1 MSEIVVGID
10 DSAGA
15 QDALAFATRVA
26 QATGASLR
34 LVSVFPYSDVPSRGP
49 NKAYREFLRSD
60 AQDLLD
66 RAAAGVEG
74 SRPSTEAIA
83 DPSPPHALHA
93 LAERDGAALVV
104 VGSTRRGPAGR
115 VVPGS
120 TGERLL
126 HGSPCPVAIV
136 PRGYADAGPIRT
148 VGVGYDGSD
157 ESEAALAA
165 AYQVARRFDADL
177 RVIRI
182 FDATRVG
189 TPALMTIPGV
199 RDRAR
204 GLRGAA
210 ARGPRRSGRGH
221 AQRRARR
228 DRLRRRHRPAT
239 SWPPSPSCVDLM
251 VVGSRGYG
259 PRAAVLLGGVTHTLL
274 RKAAC
279 PVVVLPRGSRGLE
292 PLFAAG
298 SRDRDVVIAA
308 RRPTRDGRS
317 LARPALGRPDAATDR
332 RRGLARGHLPGDAR
346 REPLAG
352 RRSSRSDRHRADT

>member
-26 QATGASLR
+26 KATGASLR
-34 LVSVFPYSDVPSRGP
+34 LVSVFPYSDVPSRGS
-49 NKAYREFLRSD
+49 NEAYREYLRAD
-60 AQDLLD
+60 AQELLD
-66 RAAAGVEG
+66 RVAAGVEG
-74 SRPSTEAIA
+74 ITTSTEAIA
-83 DPSPPHALHA
+83 DTSPPHALHG
-93 LAERDGAALVV
+93 LAERDGVALVV
-104 VGSTRRGPAGR
+104 VGSTHHGPAGR

-126 HGSPCPVAIV
+126 HGSPCPVAVV
-136 PRGYADAGPIRT
+136 PRGYADAGPIGT

-165 AYQVARRFDADL
+165 AYQVARRFDAGL

-182 FDATRVG
+182 FDATSVG
-189 TPALMTIPGV
+189 SPALMTVPGYENLHEDYEARQREGLDEAVAAMPSDV
-199 RDRAR
+199 RVETGFTAGSPRHE
-204 GLRGAA
+204 LAA
-210 ARGPRRSGRGH
+210 QSE
-221 AQRRARR
+221 
-228 DRLRRRHRPAT
+228 L
-239 SWPPSPSCVDLM
+239 VDLM

-292 PLFAAG
+292 SLFAP
-298 SRDRDVVIAA
+298 AA
-308 RRPTRDGRS
+308 ETAMS
-317 LARPALGRPDAATDR
+317 
-332 RRGLARGHLPGDAR
+332 
-346 REPLAG
+346 
-352 RRSSRSDRHRADT
+352 